1 MQGFKGSVAKCVTAA
16 TVAWLGGAA
25 RAAPAAATP
34 EPPVMAAAELRVGVE
49 RLAKLCVEHSARV
62 DPLRA
67 QDELLR
73 ERQRV
78 IGALALLR
86 ADTSLA
92 GRRRGQL
99 LRLSDGVSAF
109 IERIDSIRTGSA
121 ASNGWNEVYRDS
133 EALAAQVSFVST
145 ALSADLADGGRATLV
160 DLLTR
165 AAATALRVGKLNFAA
180 AAGEPVGAARP
191 PEGAHVPLGGTA
203 RSAEGALVSK
213 GIEVDLQ
220 QSLGEFSAAL
230 AAISAHQLPDQRMQD
245 DLELARNQ
253 WVLFRAALNDNGRV
267 KDARR
272 LPHVATTADR
282 IAQSLLAI
290 AQRAMRQGAVEAT
303 ARRA

>member
-1 MQGFKGSVAKCVTAA
+1 MQGFKGSAARCVTAA
-16 TVAWLGGAA
+16 ALALLCGAVS
-25 RAAPAAATP
+25 AAPAAAAA

-62 DPLRA
+62 DTLRT
-67 QDELLR
+67 QDELAR

-78 IGALALLR
+78 VGALALLR
-86 ADTSLA
+86 ADTTLT

-109 IERIDSIRTGSA
+109 IERIDTVRTGPA
-121 ASNGWNEVYRDS
+121 ASPGWNEVYRDS
-133 EALAAQVSFVST
+133 EVLAAQMSFVST

-165 AAATALRVGKLNFAA
+165 AAATALRVGKLNFAT
-180 AAGEPVGAARP
+180 AAGGP
-191 PEGAHVPLGGTA
+191 
-203 RSAEGALVSK
+203 VSK
-213 GIEVDLQ
+213 GLEVDLQ

-230 AAISAHQLPDQRMQD
+230 TAISSQQLPDQRMQD

-253 WVLFRAALNDNGRV
+253 WVLFRAALDDHGRV
-267 KDARR
+267 KDPRR
-272 LPHVATTADR
+272 LPQVATTADR

-290 AQRAMRQGAVEAT
+290 AQRAMRQGAAEA

>member
-1 MQGFKGSVAKCVTAA
+1 MWGIKDGRATGLAA
-16 TVAWLGGAA
+16 GAGLALLCGAA
-25 RAAPAAATP
+25 AAAPAAPASPP
-34 EPPVMAAAELRVGVE
+34 EAPMMAAAELRVGVE

-67 QDELLR
+67 QDELAR

-78 IGALALLR
+78 VGALALLR
-86 ADTSLA
+86 ADGTLS
-92 GRRRGQL
+92 GRRRSQL

-109 IERIDSIRTGSA
+109 IERVDTVRTGPT
-121 ASNGWNEVYRDS
+121 ASGGWNEVYRDS

-145 ALSADLADGGRATLV
+145 ALSADLADGGRAALV

-180 AAGEPVGAARP
+180 SAGGP
-191 PEGAHVPLGGTA
+191 PN
-203 RSAEGALVSK
+203 K

-230 AAISAHQLPDQRMQD
+230 AAISSQQLPDPRMHD

-253 WVLFRAALNDNGRV
+253 WVLFRAALDDRGRV
-267 KDARR
+267 KDPRR
-272 LPHVATTADR
+272 LPQVATTADR

-290 AQRAMRQGAVEAT
+290 AQRAMRQATPEAP
-303 ARRA
+303 ARRT

>member
-1 MQGFKGSVAKCVTAA
+1 MQRFMGSAGQWLGAAVAF
-16 TVAWLGGAA
+16 TVLAGGAA
-25 RAAPAAATP
+25 AAPATP
-34 EPPVMAAAELRVGVE
+34 AEPPVMAAAELRVGVE

-62 DPLRA
+62 DPLRS
-67 QDELLR
+67 QDELAR

-86 ADTSLA
+86 ADNSLS

-109 IERIDSIRTGSA
+109 IERIDTVRTGPTASA
-121 ASNGWNEVYRDS
+121 GWNDVYRDS

-145 ALSADLADGGRATLV
+145 ALSADLADGGRAALV

-180 AAGEPVGAARP
+180 AAGGP
-191 PEGAHVPLGGTA
+191 
-203 RSAEGALVSK
+203 VSK
-213 GIEVDLQ
+213 GLEVDLQ

-230 AAISAHQLPDQRMQD
+230 AAISSQQLPDQRMQD
-245 DLELARNQ
+245 ELELARNQ
-253 WVLFRAALNDNGRV
+253 WVLFRAALDDKGRV
-267 KDARR
+267 KDPRR
-272 LPHVATTADR
+272 LPQVATTADR

-290 AQRAMRQGAVEAT
+290 AQRAMRPAAVEAA

>member
-1 MQGFKGSVAKCVTAA
+1 MQGFKRSRLPCAA
-16 TVAWLGGAA
+16 ALALALLCGEAA
-25 RAAPAAATP
+25 AAPAAMP

-67 QDELLR
+67 QDELAR

-86 ADTSLA
+86 ADTTLT

-109 IERIDSIRTGSA
+109 IERIDTVRTGPA
-121 ASNGWNEVYRDS
+121 ASAGWNDVYRDS

-145 ALSADLADGGRATLV
+145 ALSADLGDGGRAALV

-180 AAGEPVGAARP
+180 AAGGAPHR
-191 PEGAHVPLGGTA
+191 
-203 RSAEGALVSK
+203 

-230 AAISAHQLPDQRMQD
+230 AAISSHQLPDQRMQD

-267 KDARR
+267 KDPRR
-272 LPHVATTADR
+272 LPQLATTADR

-290 AQRAMRQGAVEAT
+290 AQRAMRQAPAEAP

>member
-1 MQGFKGSVAKCVTAA
+1 MQRFMGSAGQ
-16 TVAWLGGAA
+16 WLGAA
-25 RAAPAAATP
+25 VAFTVLAGSTAAAPATP
-34 EPPVMAAAELRVGVE
+34 AEAPVMAAAELRVGVE

-62 DPLRA
+62 DPLRS
-67 QDELLR
+67 QDELAR

-86 ADTSLA
+86 ADNSLS

-109 IERIDSIRTGSA
+109 IERIDTVRTGPA
-121 ASNGWNEVYRDS
+121 AAAGWNDVYRDS

-145 ALSADLADGGRATLV
+145 ALSADLADGSRAALV

-180 AAGEPVGAARP
+180 AAGGP
-191 PEGAHVPLGGTA
+191 
-203 RSAEGALVSK
+203 VSK
-213 GIEVDLQ
+213 GLEVDLQ

-230 AAISAHQLPDQRMQD
+230 AAISSQQLPDQRMQD
-245 DLELARNQ
+245 ELELARNQ
-253 WVLFRAALNDNGRV
+253 WVLFRAALDDKGRV
-267 KDARR
+267 KDPRR
-272 LPHVATTADR
+272 LPQVATTADR

-290 AQRAMRQGAVEAT
+290 AQRAMRPAAVEAA

>member
-1 MQGFKGSVAKCVTAA
+1 MQGFMGSAGRRLAAAAAFTVLAGATA
-16 TVAWLGGAA
+16 
-25 RAAPAAATP
+25 AAPATP
-34 EPPVMAAAELRVGVE
+34 AEPPVMAAAELRVGVE

-62 DPLRA
+62 DPLRS
-67 QDELLR
+67 QDELAR

-86 ADTSLA
+86 ADNSLS

-109 IERIDSIRTGSA
+109 IERVDTVRTGPA
-121 ASNGWNEVYRDS
+121 ASTGWNDVYRDS

-145 ALSADLADGGRATLV
+145 ALSADLADGGRAALV

-180 AAGEPVGAARP
+180 AAGGP
-191 PEGAHVPLGGTA
+191 
-203 RSAEGALVSK
+203 VSK
-213 GIEVDLQ
+213 GLEVDLQ

-230 AAISAHQLPDQRMQD
+230 AAISSQQLPDQRMQD
-245 DLELARNQ
+245 ELELARNQ
-253 WVLFRAALNDNGRV
+253 WVLFRAALDDKGRV

-272 LPHVATTADR
+272 LPQVATTADR
-282 IAQSLLAI
+282 IAQSLLAM
-290 AQRAMRQGAVEAT
+290 AQRTMRPAAMEAPG
-303 ARRA
+303 RRA

>member
-1 MQGFKGSVAKCVTAA
+1 MQQFKGSIVVAACLLGCCAA
-16 TVAWLGGAA
+16 L
-25 RAAPAAATP
+25 AAPATPSAGSGAAPMT
-34 EPPVMAAAELRVGVE
+34 EAPVMAAAELRVGIE
-49 RLAKLCVEHSARV
+49 RLAKLTVEHSARV

-67 QDELLR
+67 QDELQR

-78 IGALALLR
+78 VGALALLR
-86 ADTSLA
+86 ADTTLT

-99 LRLSDGVSAF
+99 QRLSDGVDAF
-109 IERIDSIRTGSA
+109 IGRIDPVRHGGA
-121 ASNGWNEVYRDS
+121 PAGGWNEVYRDS

-180 AAGEPVGAARP
+180 AAGGPASQGVA
-191 PEGAHVPLGGTA
+191 
-203 RSAEGALVSK
+203 
-213 GIEVDLQ
+213 VDLQ

-230 AAISAHQLPDQRMQD
+230 AAISAQQLPDARMQD

-267 KDARR
+267 KDPKR
-272 LPHVATTADR
+272 LPQVATTADR

-290 AQRAMRQGAVEAT
+290 AQRAMRQGLADAA

>member
-1 MQGFKGSVAKCVTAA
+1 MQGWMGRVARGFAA
-16 TVAWLGGAA
+16 AALVLACGMA
-25 RAAPAAATP
+25 RAAPAAVAA

-67 QDELLR
+67 QDELAR

-78 IGALALLR
+78 VSALALLR
-86 ADTSLA
+86 ADTTLT

-109 IERIDSIRTGSA
+109 IERVDTVRTGPA
-121 ASNGWNEVYRDS
+121 ASSGWNDVYRDS

-145 ALSADLADGGRATLV
+145 ALSADLADGSRATLV

-180 AAGEPVGAARP
+180 AAGGP
-191 PEGAHVPLGGTA
+191 
-203 RSAEGALVSK
+203 VSK
-213 GIEVDLQ
+213 GLEVDLQ

-230 AAISAHQLPDQRMQD
+230 TAISAQQLPDQRMQD

-267 KDARR
+267 KDPRR
-272 LPHVATTADR
+272 LPQVATTADR

-290 AQRAMRQGAVEAT
+290 AQRAMRQTLVEAP

>member
-1 MQGFKGSVAKCVTAA
+1 MRGFKGSVGKCISAA
-16 TVAWLGGAA
+16 ALALLNSAAW
-25 RAAPAAATP
+25 AAPAAAAP

-62 DPLRA
+62 DPSRT

-78 IGALALLR
+78 VGALALLR
-86 ADTSLA
+86 ADTSLV

-99 LRLSDGVSAF
+99 LRLSDGVGAF
-109 IERIDSIRTGSA
+109 IERIDTVRTGPA
-121 ASNGWNEVYRDS
+121 ASTGWNEVYRDS
-133 EALAAQVSFVST
+133 EVLAAQMSFVST

-180 AAGEPVGAARP
+180 AAGGP
-191 PEGAHVPLGGTA
+191 PN
-203 RSAEGALVSK
+203 K
-213 GIEVDLQ
+213 GLEVDLQ
-220 QSLGEFSAAL
+220 QALGEFSAAL
-230 AAISAHQLPDQRMQD
+230 AAISAQQLPDQRMQD

-267 KDARR
+267 KDPRR
-272 LPHVATTADR
+272 LPQVATTADR

-290 AQRAMRQGAVEAT
+290 AQRAMRQGTAEA

>member
-1 MQGFKGSVAKCVTAA
+1 MQRSAERHGAGWGTSGVRRLAA
-16 TVAWLGGAA
+16 AA
-25 RAAPAAATP
+25 GLALLCMAAMAAPATAP

-67 QDELLR
+67 QDELQR
-73 ERQRV
+73 ERRRV
-78 IGALALLR
+78 VGALALLR

-109 IERIDSIRTGSA
+109 IERIDTVRTGPATSA
-121 ASNGWNEVYRDS
+121 GWNEVYRDS
-133 EALAAQVSFVST
+133 EVLAAQMSFVST

-180 AAGEPVGAARP
+180 AAGGP
-191 PEGAHVPLGGTA
+191 
-203 RSAEGALVSK
+203 SSK

-230 AAISAHQLPDQRMQD
+230 AAISSQQLPDPRMLE

-253 WVLFRAALNDNGRV
+253 WVLFRAALHDNGRV

-272 LPHVATTADR
+272 LPQVATTADR

-290 AQRAMRQGAVEAT
+290 AQRAMRQGAVDAPG
-303 ARRA
+303 RRA

>member
-1 MQGFKGSVAKCVTAA
+1 MQGWKGSGARSLIGAVLTA
-16 TVAWLGGAA
+16 LCSAA
-25 RAAPAAATP
+25 PAAPAAAP
-34 EPPVMAAAELRVGVE
+34 AVPSVPPVMAAAELRVGVE

-67 QDELLR
+67 QDELAR

-78 IGALALLR
+78 VGAIALLR
-86 ADTSLA
+86 ADSTLT

-109 IERIDSIRTGSA
+109 IERIDTVRTGPSP
-121 ASNGWNEVYRDS
+121 SSGWNEVYRDS

-180 AAGEPVGAARP
+180 AAGGAAD
-191 PEGAHVPLGGTA
+191 
-203 RSAEGALVSK
+203 K

-230 AAISAHQLPDQRMQD
+230 AAISSQQLPDQRMQD

-253 WVLFRAALNDNGRV
+253 WVLFRAALDERGRV
-267 KDARR
+267 KDPRR
-272 LPHVATTADR
+272 LPQVATTADR

-290 AQRAMRQGAVEAT
+290 AQRATRQPPPDAAP
-303 ARRA
+303 RRT